1 MLTIAYYFLQVMVCS
16 GIMFGYYWLVLRNK
30 RFHQYNRFY
39 LLAIT
44 VLAWIVP
51 LIKIQWSHPEPDNAQ
66 MMQLLAVLADNNSAM
81 EESVGKGGFEWS
93 NDLIISGL
101 YITVSIF
108 LLAMMVRAMLK
119 LYGLLRK
126 HSCRNVGDV
135 YLILTQAKGTPFS
148 FFRYIFWNDEIDIRS
163 EAGRQILQ
171 HELTH
176 VKQRHSID
184 KVFMQVVLAAGWF
197 NPFFWFIKK
206 EMEMIHEFIADKSA
220 VGDGDTSALANMLLT
235 TVYPKQQFALANPF
249 FFSPIRRRLLM
260 LTNNANPRFSYI
272 RRLVV
277 LPLLGM
283 VVVLFAFRNKDR
295 YPTLS
300 VATVMEDVIN
310 TAAPA
315 SDMTAETGTT
325 NNNSQELI
333 LQNNGNTGPVLLD
346 TLIKKKNLKD
356 VLIILDGEK
365 ISYDALQKIDPSD
378 IESINVIKNV
388 AGEALYGKEGENGVL
403 KITTKKNRNA
413 AASVQIRGTLVAGTL
428 QGLPSFS
435 VTDAPLDSLSMYNTE
450 PLIYVDGE
458 KCEDDLRTLDVTD
471 IASVSVLKG
480 GDAIGKYG
488 IAARNGVVEITSKSG
503 TLLRKARTEKVVEG
517 REISQ
522 KVYGTIVPGSAV
534 TQASGQAVPSN
545 IVAVNNVRVAG
556 TVTGGVFSGTMAPGR
571 GNTTSSGATMGTVS
585 ATTIPMSEYSLRVTG
600 YPAFARSND
609 NPPSFPGGPA
619 AWEKYVSRK
628 INKHVAEEN
637 HAPKGTYTV
646 GVAFNVSKS
655 GEVSN
660 VRAENNPG
668 YGTAGEA
675 VRLVSESPNW
685 KPGER
690 NGSTAGYMSH
700 RVYITFMVK

>member
-44 VLAWIVP
+44 VLAWVVP

-81 EESVGKGGFEWS
+81 EESIGKGGFEWS
-93 NDLIISGL
+93 NDLFVAGL
-101 YITVSIF
+101 YITVSAFF
-108 LLAMMVRAMLK
+108 LVMMVRAMLR
-119 LYGLLRK
+119 LYALLRK

-197 NPFFWFIKK
+197 NPFFWLIKK

-220 VGDGDTSALANMLLT
+220 VSDGDTSALANMLLT

-300 VATVMEDVIN
+300 VATVMEDVVN
-310 TAAPA
+310 TATPA
-315 SDMTAETGTT
+315 SEDASEGGPADVNT
-325 NNNSQELI
+325 QPLI
-333 LQNNGNTGPVLLD
+333 LQQNNSHSTQVSFD
-346 TLIKKKNLKD
+346 TLITQKNMRD
-356 VLIILDGEK
+356 VLIILDGER
-365 ISYDALQKIDPSD
+365 IGYDALQKINPLE
-378 IESINVIKNV
+378 IESINVIKNT
-388 AGEALYGKEGENGVL
+388 AAEALYGKDGANGVI
-403 KITTKKNRNA
+403 KITTKKNRNTA
-413 AASVQIRGTLVAGTL
+413 APVQIRGTLVAGTL
-428 QGLPSFS
+428 QGLHSFS

-517 REISQ
+517 KLLSQ
-522 KVYGTIVPGSAV
+522 TVNGIVVSGYQS
-534 TQASGQAVPSN
+534 TQASGQGVLSN
-545 IVAVNNVRVAG
+545 ITAVNNLKVSG
-556 TVTGGVFSGTMAPGR
+556 TITGGTFSGTLAPGR
-571 GNTTSSGATMGTVS
+571 GNTVSNGVTTGTVS
-585 ATTIPMSEYSLRVTG
+585 ATTIPMSEYLRVTG

-609 NPPSFPGGPA
+609 NPPSFPGGPV
-619 AWEKYVSRK
+619 AWEKYVTRK
-628 INKHVAEEN
+628 MNKHVARDN

-646 GVAFNVSKS
+646 GVAFSVSKN
-655 GEVSN
+655 GEVGN

-668 YGTAGEA
+668 YGTADEA
-675 VRLVSESPNW
+675 VRLVNQSPNW

-690 NGSTAGYMSH
+690 NGASAGYMSH
-700 RVYITFMVK
+700 RVYITFIVK

>member
-16 GIMFGYYWLVLRNK
+16 GIMLGYYWLVLRNK

-44 VLAWIVP
+44 VLAWVVP

-66 MMQLLAVLADNNSAM
+66 MMQLLAVLADNNSAL

-93 NDLIISGL
+93 NDLLVAGL
-101 YITVSIF
+101 YITVSAFF
-108 LLAMMVRAMLK
+108 LVMMIRAMLR
-119 LYGLLRK
+119 LYALLRK
-126 HSCRNVGDV
+126 HSCRSVGDV

-300 VATVMEDVIN
+300 VATVMEDVMN

-315 SDMTAETGTT
+315 SGVTAETD
-325 NNNSQELI
+325 NNPQQLI
-333 LQNNGNTGPVLLD
+333 LQNNGNAGPVLLD

-365 ISYDALQKIDPSD
+365 INYDALQKIDPSD
-378 IESINVIKNV
+378 IESINVIKDG
-388 AGEALYGKEGENGVL
+388 AGEALYGKDGANGVL
-403 KITTKKNRNA
+403 KITTKKNRNTA
-413 AASVQIRGTLVAGTL
+413 APVQIRGTLVAGTS
-428 QGLPSFS
+428 QGLHSFS
-435 VTDAPLDSLSMYNTE
+435 VTDAPLDSLSTYNTE

-503 TLLRKARTEKVVEG
+503 TLLRKARTEKIVEG
-517 REISQ
+517 KLLSQ
-522 KVYGTIVPGSAV
+522 TINGIVV
-534 TQASGQAVPSN
+534 SGYQSTPSSLN
-545 IVAVNNVRVAG
+545 GMAVNNIKVSG
-556 TVTGGVFSGTMAPGR
+556 TITGGTFSGTLAPGR
-571 GNTTSSGATMGTVS
+571 SNTASNGAAMGTIS
-585 ATTIPMSEYSLRVTG
+585 ATSIPMSEYLKVTG

-619 AWEKYVSRK
+619 AWEKYVNRK
-628 INKHVAEEN
+628 INRHVAEEN

>member
-44 VLAWIVP
+44 VLAWVVP

-66 MMQLLAVLADNNSAM
+66 MMQLLAVLADNNSAI
-81 EESVGKGGFEWS
+81 EESVGKGRFEWS
-93 NDLIISGL
+93 NDLIAGGL

-108 LLAMMVRAMLK
+108 FLVMMVRAMLR

-300 VATVMEDVIN
+300 VATVMEDVMN

-315 SDMTAETGTT
+315 SGVTAETD
-325 NNNSQELI
+325 NNPQQLI
-333 LQNNGNTGPVLLD
+333 LQNNGNAGPVLLD

-365 ISYDALQKIDPSD
+365 INYDALQKIDPSD
-378 IESINVIKNV
+378 IESINVIKDG
-388 AGEALYGKEGENGVL
+388 AGEALYGKDGANGVL
-403 KITTKKNRNA
+403 KITTKKNRNTA
-413 AASVQIRGTLVAGTL
+413 APVQIRGTLVAGTS
-428 QGLPSFS
+428 QGLHSFS
-435 VTDAPLDSLSMYNTE
+435 VTDAPLDSLSTYNTE

-503 TLLRKARTEKVVEG
+503 TLLRKARTEKIVEG
-517 REISQ
+517 KLLSQ
-522 KVYGTIVPGSAV
+522 TINGIVV
-534 TQASGQAVPSN
+534 SGYQSTPSSLN
-545 IVAVNNVRVAG
+545 GMAVNNIKVSG
-556 TVTGGVFSGTMAPGR
+556 TITGGTFSGTLAPGR
-571 GNTTSSGATMGTVS
+571 SNTASNGAAMGTIS
-585 ATTIPMSEYSLRVTG
+585 ATSIPMSEYLKVTG

-619 AWEKYVSRK
+619 AWEKYVNRK
-628 INKHVAEEN
+628 INRHVAEEN